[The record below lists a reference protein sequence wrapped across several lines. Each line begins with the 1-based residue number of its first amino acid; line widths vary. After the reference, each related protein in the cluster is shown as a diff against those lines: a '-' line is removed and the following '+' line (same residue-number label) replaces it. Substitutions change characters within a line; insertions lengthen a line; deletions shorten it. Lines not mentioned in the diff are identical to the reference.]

1 MDTFDDGLLVLT
13 ENWSKPDPWENK
25 TYKRISM
32 TNLKLL
38 EINFRGWFCPIE
50 TQIICINPDG
60 SIMSGVCGNF
70 AHTKRSAPWWGLE
83 KLEDGASGGAWYQKH
98 KCIFKQNSCSCDSD
112 IYISKAINKDT
123 YEWFL
128 GNKPYQVRQDGHV
141 PLEHYGSLPEVTEED
156 KIIAIT
162 SKGADIQEVHF
173 HIGKRCNFNCSY
185 CPPND
190 VHDNHSADIPI
201 DIFKRTLGLIE
212 PLIIKN
218 SPNRLFITGGEP
230 MLNLKLLD
238 MVKYINKYLNYKEV
252 IINTNGTATLSRMIT
267 LLQHDVSLYIS
278 LHPEFTKKSLIN
290 KIAKLLISAEKL
302 EIADRILIKVM
313 GDKVNEFSQQV
324 RSIIPDQFDVLYYP
338 IYGVELSST
347 KFSNI
352 TTKTYVEM
360 KEHDIDPNYI
370 KWWKPFEAP
379 WEKNEKI

>member
-13 ENWSKPDPWENK
+13 ENWSKPDSWGNK

-70 AHTKRSAPWWGLE
+70 THTGRSAPWWGLE
-83 KLEDGASGGAWYQKH
+83 KLKEGTGENFKFE
-98 KCIFKQNSCSCDSD
+98 CVFKQNSCSCDSD
-112 IYISKAINKDT
+112 LYVSKALNKHT

-128 GNKPYQVRQDGHV
+128 NNKPYQIESNGHV
-141 PLEHYGSLPEVTEED
+141 PLEHYSSLPEVTEED

-162 SKGADIQEVHF
+162 SKGADLQEVHF

-201 DIFKRTLGLIE
+201 DIFKRILGLIE

-230 MLNLKLLD
+230 TLNPELLD
-238 MVKYINKYLNYKEV
+238 MVKYINEHLNYKEI
-252 IINTNGTATLSRMIT
+252 IINTNGTATLDRMKT
-267 LLQHDVSLYIS
+267 LLQYNVLLYIS

-290 KIAKLLISAEKL
+290 KIAKLLINAEEL

-313 GDKVNEFSQQV
+313 GDEVNEFSQLV
-324 RSIIPDQFDVLYYP
+324 RSIIPNQFDVLYYP
-338 IYGVELSST
+338 IYGVDLSSK

-360 KEHDIDPNYI
+360 KDHATDPNYI